1 MGLWGIFRIQIITRL
16 VTQPLSLP
24 YLIPSLSLSI
34 HYLVFWVKFLITQN
48 LLLGHKHQQVIYR
61 NQEFRHLQETET
73 KEDEKGNE
81 SLT

>member
-24 YLIPSLSLSI
+24 CPIPSLSLSV

-48 LLLGHKHQQVIYR
+48 LLLGHKHQTDD
-61 NQEFRHLQETET
+61 LQESGLQASA
-73 KEDEKGNE
+73 GN
-81 SLT
+81 